1 MSQTAIPLQFEKYLQ
16 NQISV
21 GKAPDMNE
29 MIFAYIPNLDPS
41 QPIDRNQGLPAV
53 STWVHR
59 QDIDQVGK
67 LGDNALVYSVVIP
80 GSVAAFTFN
89 AIYLRDKNV
98 QNSCGMVVHK
108 ATETKE
114 AGMAST
120 KSLMQQYTG
129 AAQIAGITV
138 DAQTWQIDYQARLLG
153 IEEDMRLANL
163 DNYGHTAFIQGFD
176 VTKQAD
182 PAKYKVAPGVV
193 YVGGLR
199 AELKNEVIQTISAKP
214 TGLYIDVVRT
224 GTVLSKW
231 QNIVTVRASA
241 TPLTDYVDQNQ
252 QQHYVARLAGINANG
267 SITDWRVK
275 TDNTDQEWSPFINY
289 SIGHEVVRNNL
300 RYIARLASGPDNGG
314 AVTPGGSD
322 WSVWEPVEINI
333 GWGSKEAVSVIDSD
347 SNPITWIPGAR
358 MGVARFI
365 SSTIGSHPTTGQV
378 IVTRY
383 QEADGLTATNLLLM
397 GANGNIYKRR
407 YSASSWT
414 SGWVEL
420 VGNDDKLPFLC
431 FPIGAEIA
439 FDTPPPT
446 NDPRFRF
453 VKLTAD
459 DAYNGSLLNNK
470 VISGTAPNLV
480 VKMTV
485 SSALSPING
494 QQIEMLNTMMA
505 IPTPGLTSGAIIQD
519 AMRNLTGSARS
530 YYLSGNA
537 LATGVLS
544 HSAFG
549 STPAKAGVVGVDPGA
564 NYFLDFDASRQV
576 PTAERFQP
584 FGVTRVFYKRV
595 Y

>member
-1 MSQTAIPLQFEKYLQ
+1 MVKFGAMALITEAQLNMANLNEEPVWEAGIYQFET
-16 NQISV
+16 N
-21 GKAPDMNE
+21 
-29 MIFAYIPNLDPS
+29 DPVEGG
-41 QPIDRNQGLPAV
+41 PEGIDNKP
-53 STWVHR
+53 TR
-59 QDIDQVGK
+59 Q
-67 LGDNALVYSVVIP
+67 
-80 GSVAAFTFN
+80 
-89 AIYLRDKNV
+89 
-98 QNSCGMVVHK
+98 
-108 ATETKE
+108 
-114 AGMAST
+114 
-120 KSLMQQYTG
+120 
-129 AAQIAGITV
+129 
-138 DAQTWQIDYQARLLG
+138 
-153 IEEDMRLANL
+153 LANRTAYL
-163 DNYGHTAFIQGFD
+163 KEEQDKIKEDVLLINQQWSKNANYG
-176 VTKQAD
+176 
-182 PAKYKVAPGVV
+182 
-193 YVGGLR
+193 
-199 AELKNEVIQTISAKP
+199 
-214 TGLYIDVVRT
+214 
-224 GTVLSKW
+224 
-231 QNIVTVRASA
+231 
-241 TPLTDYVDQNQ
+241 
-252 QQHYVARLAGINANG
+252 
-267 SITDWRVK
+267 
-275 TDNTDQEWSPFINY
+275 
-289 SIGHEVVRNNL
+289 IGQEVVRNNL
-300 RYIARLASGPDNGG
+300 RYIARLASGPDNGE

-530 YYLSGNA
+530 YYLSGSA

-549 STPAKAGVVGVDPGA
+549 STPAKAGVAGVDPGA

-584 FGVTRVFYKRV
+584 FGVTRVLYKRV

>member
-1 MSQTAIPLQFEKYLQ
+1 
-16 NQISV
+16 
-21 GKAPDMNE
+21 
-29 MIFAYIPNLDPS
+29 
-41 QPIDRNQGLPAV
+41 
-53 STWVHR
+53 
-59 QDIDQVGK
+59 
-67 LGDNALVYSVVIP
+67 
-80 GSVAAFTFN
+80 
-89 AIYLRDKNV
+89 
-98 QNSCGMVVHK
+98 
-108 ATETKE
+108 
-114 AGMAST
+114 
-120 KSLMQQYTG
+120 
-129 AAQIAGITV
+129 
-138 DAQTWQIDYQARLLG
+138 
-153 IEEDMRLANL
+153 
-163 DNYGHTAFIQGFD
+163 
-176 VTKQAD
+176 
-182 PAKYKVAPGVV
+182 
-193 YVGGLR
+193 
-199 AELKNEVIQTISAKP
+199 
-214 TGLYIDVVRT
+214 
-224 GTVLSKW
+224 
-231 QNIVTVRASA
+231 
-241 TPLTDYVDQNQ
+241 
-252 QQHYVARLAGINANG
+252 
-267 SITDWRVK
+267 
-275 TDNTDQEWSPFINY
+275 
-289 SIGHEVVRNNL
+289 
-300 RYIARLASGPDNGG
+300 
-314 AVTPGGSD
+314 
-322 WSVWEPVEINI
+322 VEINI

-549 STPAKAGVVGVDPGA
+549 STPAKAGVVGVDSGA

-584 FGVTRVFYKRV
+584 FGVTRVLYKRV